1 MLSNLGSLRMAR
13 FPVLLQPLALL
24 VALACSLSQ
33 PVPFITFFPYHT
45 RHLCRTFLPMWQ
57 SCRQDRL
64 LAYRHSDTQLEV
76 TSTSTWARKVT
87 SIRVSHPSELYYI
100 PHIRGCKDF
109 LGKSRP
115 TQEVTLPREAVLWT
129 ISEVCAPT
137 GWPVHLR
144 WGFPCWDPP
153 VEVDVFLGS
162 LGFIRPGRESSMMRS
177 SKRLGNEREVSLC
190 FLCHVFET
198 ALLRK
203 TTFNFSDLWQEDK
216 SDKSSYSKS

>member
-1 MLSNLGSLRMAR
+1 MLSNLANLGLLRMAR

-24 VALACSLSQ
+24 VALACSLSNQ
-33 PVPFITFFPYHT
+33 CHSSRFSMFFPYHT
-45 RHLCRTFLPMWQ
+45 RHLCRTLLPMWQ

-87 SIRVSHPSELYYI
+87 SIRVSHPA
-100 PHIRGCKDF
+100 
-109 LGKSRP
+109 KSRP

-129 ISEVCAPT
+129 ISEVCVQLGGLFT
-137 GWPVHLR
+137 
-144 WGFPCWDPP
+144 WDEAFHVGIPP

-177 SKRLGNEREVSLC
+177 SKRLGNEREISSLWNCPFKKKNFQLQWSLRTKVTRALAVSPRVSIC
-190 FLCHVFET
+190 
-198 ALLRK
+198 
-203 TTFNFSDLWQEDK
+203 
-216 SDKSSYSKS
+216 